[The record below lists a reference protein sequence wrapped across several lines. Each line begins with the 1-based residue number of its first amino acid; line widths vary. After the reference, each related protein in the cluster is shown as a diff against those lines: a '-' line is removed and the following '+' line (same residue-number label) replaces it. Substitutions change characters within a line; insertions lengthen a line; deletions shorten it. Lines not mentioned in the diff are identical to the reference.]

1 MKNSEET
8 VERVLAK
15 LRSAEA
21 PDGMQSRIAAAL
33 ANHATTRPGP
43 VGKRFAAITPLR
55 CAVAAAAVLA
65 IVWTAPAV
73 RRLTHASMQS
83 AQSSQPK
90 PASPATPSL
99 IAATPDTPT
108 VSTQSPSRPQAQAKA
123 RPITWTNAPNTKPV
137 LDMDAIA
144 LDEMRAPSQ
153 PPPPIPL
160 TEEEKLL
167 LRITRNRNPVQLASL
182 NPAMRAERDAQ
193 EEADYLSFFE
203 SPIEPLKTGDSE

>member
-1 MKNSEET
+1 MKNSEEA
-8 VERVLAK
+8 VEKVLAG

-43 VGKRFAAITPLR
+43 VGRRFAAITPLR
-55 CAVAAAAVLA
+55 CAIAAAAVLA

-73 RRLTHASMQS
+73 RRFAHAPMQS
-83 AQSSQPK
+83 KA
-90 PASPATPSL
+90 ASPATPSL
-99 IAATPDTPT
+99 IATTPDTPT
-108 VSTQSPSRPQAQAKA
+108 VRTQSPSRPQAPAKA

-137 LDMDAIA
+137 LDMEAIA

-160 TEEEKLL
+160 TEQEKLL

-193 EEADYLSFFE
+193 EEADYQSFFE
-203 SPIEPLKTGDSE
+203 PPKTGDTE